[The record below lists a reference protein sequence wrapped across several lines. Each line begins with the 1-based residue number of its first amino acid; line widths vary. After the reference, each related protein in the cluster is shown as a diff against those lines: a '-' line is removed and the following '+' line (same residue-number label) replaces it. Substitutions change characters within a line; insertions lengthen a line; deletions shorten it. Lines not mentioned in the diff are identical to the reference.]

1 MDNLQLVHVEN
12 KTKLNKLISILFF
25 VEPIYLS
32 LCNAMYCANGKC
44 MVTSSNMT
52 YCQCPDGI
60 TGVNCDQRM

>member
-1 MDNLQLVHVEN
+1 
-12 KTKLNKLISILFF
+12 
-25 VEPIYLS
+25 
-32 LCNAMYCANGKC
+32 MYCANGKC